1 MKQRIAITGSGII
14 CAIGTDKKTVS
25 DALVARKSGIQGMKY
40 LPSCHKDLLVGE
52 VKQSDEELK
61 MSLGIRA
68 DKIVSRTVLLGA
80 YAVRQALDDAG
91 LKLPYLKTRRVCFI
105 SGTTVGG
112 MDVTER
118 FYHSILADDTYLDY
132 LDAFDCGKSSVD
144 IAELA
149 GLDADTCTVST
160 ACSSALNAI
169 ILGTRMLLAGEA
181 DLIVAGGAESLSLF
195 HLNGFKSLMILSS
208 EPCRPFDASRS
219 GLNLG
224 EGAAYVVL
232 ERFEDAVARHAEVSA
247 FIAGYGNRCDAFHQ
261 TATSENGEG
270 AYLAMQDALCM
281 AGIDYT
287 QVDYI
292 NAHGTGTLNNDQSES
307 VALKRLFD
315 RNIPPVS
322 STKSFTGHTTSAS
335 GAIETVISLIAM
347 RNHYIPVNL
356 GWQTADANCIVPFMG
371 NGQCRLQYVLCNSF
385 GFGGNDTSLL
395 LSQQE
400 SELPLSDSKVE
411 AEILSGYELK
421 DLDELKLLKQFIPP
435 IEQRRMDLLTKA
447 AMYTSL
453 KVLSEAGI
461 HSPDAIIVAT
471 SHGMLTNSEKIL
483 RGIDTLGEDS
493 VSPTLFM
500 QSTHNTL
507 AGILAVRLKCHG
519 YNMTYV
525 QGEDS
530 LRWAIADAR
539 MLITEGKAKVV
550 LVGCHDECTGQ
561 YASFLKRAGKKEL
574 PCISSK
580 SLVIVKKDNK

>member
-307 VALKRLFD
+307 VALKRLFGG
-315 RNIPPVS
+315 NIPPVS

-421 DLDELKLLKQFIPP
+421 LLKQFIPP

-453 KVLSEAGI
+453 KVLSEMDI
-461 HSPDAIIVAT
+461 SSPDAIIVAT
-471 SHGMLTNSEKIL
+471 SHGMLANSEKIL

-507 AGILAVRLKCHG
+507 AGI
-519 YNMTYV
+519 
-525 QGEDS
+525 GEDS